1 LKDVTTVGDGYGVEL
16 ILCTVMGIETAL
28 IKERE
33 SRLYFL
39 VNDYKDVYRLVRL
52 QCLIT
57 QEKLNI
63 ANTANIAYIPTKVA

>member
-1 LKDVTTVGDGYGVEL
+1 MLDNYKSKNVTTVGDGYAVEL

-52 QCLIT
+52 QCLNNHGIR
-57 QEKLNI
+57 L
-63 ANTANIAYIPTKVA
+63 YCLY